1 MRKKNR
7 YLKVLSILLVLCVL
21 SQSMPTYAGSAG
33 GPLTNI
39 TGGVSS
45 GANGTSNNQPTG
57 NDSAASRSSTTQAG
71 KPSLSETK
79 VGGAASSGVIDST
92 NGNCVFYRIGLA
104 KLDNEE
110 FQPYTN
116 PDDLADAIQE
126 YGKKYYVTTQGASYY
141 YSTVRTLD
149 SYGITKDA
157 LGRTTYTAN
166 ASNAPYIAT
175 ILQAVYT
182 GNWQA
187 ASDFVGHRDDDSLY
201 ILPRADIIHG
211 VMSELAQIDSTNAA
225 LYDHF
230 KAQSTSLE
238 AAKHPVVIVIE
249 ICVPCTDGDGTA
261 NYITSAADFIS
272 AKAGY
277 SAYRRFLSMDLSQF
291 EGSSQEIQSANPR
304 VPAKTS
310 LTSVGMNVVMGLD
323 KQPYSANPPWPS
335 RITQRLFGTRWGNG
349 KGIYKTSAQSP
360 NFSDFA
366 ALAGQTRSAGGAEKG
381 INGCT
386 MVSLANVMET
396 GIPLNDYPDGSYDWH
411 IDAEDA
417 VRNSSGH
424 YEDQIVK
431 LKTGYSAT
439 IQKSINVGSL
449 NLYQKNHL
457 EWEQYLANLD
467 PSVTTVDVDVRTY
480 HVGQINFTTDRSPI
494 LSGGSARTGNGIASS
509 DQTSNLQTL
518 TFTVED
524 FIKEINNRDSSIHL
538 AVDVAGNDFVNGR
551 LQVAYATTVTVRVGS
566 ASIPLTNDDVH
577 WIVYTSGDNTTY
589 VFQQIADPAYAQ
601 IKQGGLDNEKYEA
614 MAGTPTTE
622 DLFVSMGGDQYIVQM
637 QYAYCEDDYTRTYQ
651 MSSNPVANFDYYSV
665 ETPSSVSKG
674 VSYSK
679 SVDSHG
685 DYRSDVNN
693 WISTATGYWNDR
705 DSYAASARAEA
716 HSKLNS
722 MVKGTNKA
730 TYGSMYEVCE
740 TGETADMKSFIDS
753 TCVTGGSGGSQ
764 TFTLFKGTDP
774 ETGEPFTVDITV
786 TIGISENAPNTSGP
800 NYDGHHGPH
809 YQHDNDGTN
818 PAVPPVTDPNTGAVI
833 TPGTP
838 ATTIPCSHVYYDE
851 YTSGSASV
859 SFSYNVSFAI
869 TTTGIGN
876 SCLGAPATIS
886 ETQTVKQTFKNVKYA
901 KCLNSLLWRK
911 ESMDVI
917 INLRSK
923 NRIVQSRDLCLCAL
937 DTNLLGE
944 KSVRRNGDK
953 NESIIYWRNGYH
965 QYCHHK
971 QTGSGR
977 KLGIISD

>member
-1 MRKKNR
+1 
-7 YLKVLSILLVLCVL
+7 
-21 SQSMPTYAGSAG
+21 
-33 GPLTNI
+33 
-39 TGGVSS
+39 
-45 GANGTSNNQPTG
+45 
-57 NDSAASRSSTTQAG
+57 
-71 KPSLSETK
+71 
-79 VGGAASSGVIDST
+79 
-92 NGNCVFYRIGLA
+92 
-104 KLDNEE
+104 
-110 FQPYTN
+110 
-116 PDDLADAIQE
+116 
-126 YGKKYYVTTQGASYY
+126 
-141 YSTVRTLD
+141 
-149 SYGITKDA
+149 
-157 LGRTTYTAN
+157 
-166 ASNAPYIAT
+166 
-175 ILQAVYT
+175 
-182 GNWQA
+182 
-187 ASDFVGHRDDDSLY
+187 
-201 ILPRADIIHG
+201 
-211 VMSELAQIDSTNAA
+211 
-225 LYDHF
+225 
-230 KAQSTSLE
+230 
-238 AAKHPVVIVIE
+238 
-249 ICVPCTDGDGTA
+249 
-261 NYITSAADFIS
+261 
-272 AKAGY
+272 
-277 SAYRRFLSMDLSQF
+277 
-291 EGSSQEIQSANPR
+291 
-304 VPAKTS
+304 
-310 LTSVGMNVVMGLD
+310 
-323 KQPYSANPPWPS
+323 
-335 RITQRLFGTRWGNG
+335 
-349 KGIYKTSAQSP
+349 
-360 NFSDFA
+360 
-366 ALAGQTRSAGGAEKG
+366 
-381 INGCT
+381 

-396 GIPLNDYPDGSYDWH
+396 GVPLNDYPDGSYDWH

-439 IQKSINVGSL
+439 IQKSVNVGSL

-467 PSVTTVDVDVRTY
+467 PSVTAVDVDVRTY

-524 FIKEINNRDSSIHL
+524 FIKEINNRDSSLHL

-665 ETPSSVSKG
+665 ETPGSVSKG

-774 ETGEPFTVDITV
+774 ETGEPFAVDITV

-886 ETQTVKQTFKNVKYA
+886 ETQTVKQTFKNVKYT

-917 INLRSK
+917 INLLSK
-923 NRIVQSRDLCLCAL
+923 KRIFQSWDLCLCAL

-944 KSVRRNGDK
+944 KNVRGMEIKMRALFIGGTGTISTAITNRLTAEENWELYLINRGLHEVEVPENVKVITADINKEEEVAEKIKDLTFDTVCDFIGFVPEQLERDYRLFKGKTKQFMYISSASAYHKPVTEYRITEGTALANPYWEYSRNKIACEDYLMKLYREEGFPVTIVRPSHTYSERAVPVGVHGDNGSFQVLKRMMEGKPVLVHGDGNSLWTITFNTDFAKGFVGLMANPHAIGEAFQITSDESLTWNQIHQIAADKLGVEYKPYYVSSEYLDAVSSYDFRGGLLGDK
-953 NESIIYWRNGYH
+953 ACTVVFDNTKIKRIVPDFVCTVSA
-965 QYCHHK
+965 
-971 QTGSGR
+971 R
-977 KLGIISD
+977 KGIGKAIDYILSHPECQKEDAVFDAWCDKVIAGLEEAKKKILTEENPYANKN